1 MPFEKNITVKL
12 SDDAFR
18 RIDESSDDQFYR
30 IPRFVTHIDAAAIDA
45 VTNLYR
51 TQIPANAVVLDLMSS
66 WVSHFPEDVEYKRRI
81 GLGMNARELA
91 RNKQLDEWIVH
102 DLNKRPVLPFAENEF
117 DAVTLC
123 VSIDYLTDPVSVLTE
138 IGRVLKKEAPLII
151 TYSNRFFETKATS
164 AWLSLSEQDRKYLLK
179 TWLQDAGVFT
189 DIEHVDCS
197 PASGDPLYAILAKA
211 A

>member
-18 RIDESSDDQFYR
+18 RVDESSDDLFYR
-30 IPRFVTHIDAAAIDA
+30 IPRFVTHIDTAAIQA
-45 VTNLYR
+45 VTDLYR
-51 TQIPANAVVLDLMSS
+51 THIPVGAVVLDLMSS
-66 WVSHFPEDVEYKRRI
+66 WVSHFPEDVEYQRRI

-102 DLNKRPVLPFAENEF
+102 DLNKRPVLPFADNEF

-123 VSIDYLTDPVSVLTE
+123 VSIDYLTDPVAVLME
-138 IGRVLKKEAPLII
+138 IGRVLKKQAPLLI
-151 TYSNRFFETKATS
+151 TYSNRFFETKATT
-164 AWLSLSEQDRKYLLK
+164 AWLSLSEHDRKYLLR

-189 DIEHVDCS
+189 DIDYVDCS

-211 A
+211 V

>member
-18 RIDESSDDQFYR
+18 RIDESSDDLFYR
-30 IPRFVTHIDAAAIDA
+30 IPRFVTHIDDAAIQA
-45 VTNLYR
+45 VTDLYR
-51 TQIPANAVVLDLMSS
+51 KQIPANAVVLDLMSS
-66 WVSHFPEDVEYKRRI
+66 WVSHFPEDIEYKRRI

-102 DLNKRPVLPFAENEF
+102 DLNKRPALPFADNEF
-117 DAVTLC
+117 DAGTLC

-151 TYSNRFFETKATS
+151 TYSNRFFETKATT
-164 AWLSLSEQDRKYLLK
+164 AWLSLSEQDRKYLVK
-179 TWLQDAGVFT
+179 TWLMDTGVFT
-189 DIEHVDCS
+189 DIDYLDCS
-197 PASGDPLYAILAKA
+197 PASGDPLYAVLAKA